1 MQKVDLIISGSS
13 LKNSN
18 SLKRIVS
25 EQNLF
30 ETVLVYDKSDD
41 NKSFAQ
47 IDFGDLTSSKSLGG
61 VLSTAK
67 SEYLLF
73 ILGFAKVEITL
84 ESIKRMLSIA
94 EQTSAGFIYSD
105 YNEIR
110 DNKVIKHPT
119 IEYQLGSIRDDF
131 DFGNIVL
138 IPRKVFEDEIPKED
152 YKHAAFYALRLTIST
167 NHKILRIPEHLYTQE
182 PVDLRKSGE
191 KQFDYVDPK
200 NQTVQKE
207 MEKAASIHLKKIGAI
222 IAQGNEINFSEIDN
236 FSARASVI
244 IPVKNRQKTIKDAVE
259 SALNQDVSF
268 SYNII
273 IVDNHSTDKTSKI
286 IKEYSEKNER
296 VIHLIPPQKGLN
308 IGGCWNYALQSKHC
322 GAFAVQLDSDD
333 VYSSPDTL
341 NKIVN
346 AFYSEKCAMVIGSY
360 TMTNFE
366 MQELP
371 PGLIDHKEWTDD
383 NGMNN
388 ALRING
394 LGAPRA
400 FYTPIIRKIDFPDV
414 SYGEDY
420 AAALAISRDYKIG
433 RIYESLYLCRRWEG
447 NTDSD
452 LPIEKVN
459 KNNFY
464 KDKIRTFEILARKGK
479 NKNE

>member
-1 MQKVDLIISGSS
+1 MKKVDLIISSTS
-13 LKNSN
+13 LENSN
-18 SLKRIVS
+18 SLSKITS
-25 EQNLF
+25 EQNFLDQA
-30 ETVLVYDKSDD
+30 LVYSTAEKEKNLSQIFFNDLSSTESLKS
-41 NKSFAQ
+41 
-47 IDFGDLTSSKSLGG
+47 
-61 VLSTAK
+61 VLSETK

-73 ILGFAKVEITL
+73 VLGFTKVEISE
-84 ESIKRMLSIA
+84 ESIKRMLSVA
-94 EQTSAGFIYSD
+94 ELTSAGLIYSD
-105 YNEIR
+105 YKEIR
-110 DNKVIKHPT
+110 DNEILEHPT

-138 IPRKVFEDEIPKED
+138 IPRKVFEEEIPTEN
-152 YKHAAFYALRLTIST
+152 YQHAAFYALRLNISA
-167 NHKILRIPEHLYTQE
+167 NHNILRIPEYLYTQE

-207 MEKAASIHLKKIGAI
+207 MEKVASIHLKKIGAHI
-222 IAQGNEINFSEIDN
+222 GQGKEINFSEIDN
-236 FSARASVI
+236 FSTKASVI
-244 IPVKNRQKTIKDAVE
+244 IPVKNREKTIKDALE
-259 SALNQDVSF
+259 SALNQETSF

-273 IVDNHSTDKTSKI
+273 IVDNHSTDETSEI
-286 IKEYSEKNER
+286 IKKYSEKDKR
-296 VIHLIPPQKGLN
+296 VIHLIPSQKGLN
-308 IGGCWNYALQSKHC
+308 IGGCWNYAVQSKHC
-322 GAFAVQLDSDD
+322 GAFAIQLDSDD
-333 VYSSPDTL
+333 IYSSTNTL
-341 NKIVN
+341 SKIVDT
-346 AFYSEKCAMVIGSY
+346 FYSERCAMAIGSY

-366 MQELP
+366 MKQLP

-400 FYTPIIRKIDFPDV
+400 FYTPIMRKIGFPDV

-420 AAALAISRDYKIG
+420 TAALAISRDYKIG

-452 LPIEKVN
+452 LPIDKVN

-464 KDKIRTFEILARKGK
+464 KDKIRTFEILARQRK
-479 NKNE
+479 N

>member
-1 MQKVDLIISGSS
+1 MKKVDLIISSTS
-13 LKNSN
+13 IESSN
-18 SLKRIVS
+18 SLSKIVS
-25 EQNLF
+25 KQNF
-30 ETVLVYDKSDD
+30 FDRVLVYNAAEKEKKSSQFFF
-41 NKSFAQ
+41 N
-47 IDFGDLTSSKSLGG
+47 DLSSTESLES
-61 VLSTAK
+61 VLNETK

-73 ILGFAKVEITL
+73 VLGFTKVEITE
-84 ESIKRMLSIA
+84 ESIKRMLYVA
-94 EQTSAGFIYSD
+94 ELTSAGLIYSD
-105 YNEIR
+105 YKEIRENEIV
-110 DNKVIKHPT
+110 NHPT
-119 IEYQLGSIRDDF
+119 IDYQLGSIRDDF
-131 DFGNIVL
+131 QFGNIVL
-138 IPRKVFEDEIPKED
+138 IPRKVFEDKIPTEN
-152 YKHAAFYALRLTIST
+152 YQHAAFYALRLNISA
-167 NHKILRIPEHLYTQE
+167 NHNILRIPEYLYTQE
-182 PVDLRKSGE
+182 PVDLRNSGE

-200 NQTVQKE
+200 NRTVQKE
-207 MEKAASIHLKKIGAI
+207 MEKAASIHLKKIGASI
-222 IAQGNEINFSEIDN
+222 RQGNEINFSEIDN
-236 FSARASVI
+236 FSTRASVI
-244 IPVKNRQKTIKDAVE
+244 IPVKNREKTIKDAVE
-259 SALNQDVSF
+259 SALNQDASF

-273 IVDNHSTDKTSKI
+273 IVDNHSTDKTSEI
-286 IKEYSEKNER
+286 IKEYSKKDER

-308 IGGCWNYALQSKHC
+308 IGGCWNYAVQSKHC

-333 VYSSPDTL
+333 VYSSTKAL
-341 NKIVN
+341 SKIVD

-366 MQELP
+366 MKELP

-400 FYTPIIRKIDFPDV
+400 FYTPIIRQTRFPDV
-414 SYGEDY
+414 GYGEDY

-433 RIYESLYLCRRWEG
+433 RIYESLYLCRRWKG

-464 KDKIRTFEILARKGK
+464 KDKIRTFEILARQRK